1 MMEILFWIQPGTEL
15 LMIFSGLL
23 ALVFGGSAI
32 GHYVFSNDDDC
43 ENQSQA
49 LKTSKQ
55 HMKITLALLVMAVCL
70 SPIANVDNAY
80 KKVLI
85 YRGINSVLV
94 DKTVDTAEKALD
106 VLNVKLDEM
115 VKQNAEKN

>member
-1 MMEILFWIQPGTEL
+1 MEILFWIQPGTEL

-32 GHYVFSNDDDC
+32 GHYVLSNDDDVC
-43 ENQSQA
+43 KNPAHTQ
-49 LKTSKQ
+49 KTSKQ
-55 HMKITLALLVMAVCL
+55 HMKITLVLLVMAVCL

-115 VKQNAEKN
+115 VKQNAKKN